1 MVRIQHSPRPAK
13 TSPSLFSDFLSKD
26 ITTESVPGRT
36 RHFGLMKPPSNA
48 TSITPSDT
56 QMLDLQRRPYWAL
69 QRHAGDAPTSPSSA
83 STTNEP
89 SAATSQ
95 SGFDG
100 YTDVC
105 HTQDQPPSRDL
116 PPGVP
121 TGPAADRKRHNQL
134 AHLSGNL
141 GNGDNRP
148 PLDAPTGPAAQ
159 RKQVPKPIATQGS
172 QQLTRPAESASWSQS
187 LTWQSDRARARE
199 SFRKMSVEMRHL
211 GIDQSPAAPKDFN
224 EYLTTR
230 MHNVQRGLA
239 LHKRQQQRAGEQQH
253 HSKTAE
259 EHDPT
264 QPPRPEATLHHSLTS
279 DKLSPLFGADL
290 CWNAH
295 YTRMDRV
302 PHSERVEWPPLSAFK
317 EAGRR
322 RIGPDDTGRL
332 LPLPR
337 QNRPREP
344 VRMIEGDCANDER
357 DTVDYRQ
364 KVIKLDRLSL
374 SPPHSLLELDTSTT
388 CEVDVECLPA
398 WTRKIIDEI
407 VLNEEDDMATTQEG
421 DGNKEKKCD
430 VEREEE

>member
-1 MVRIQHSPRPAK
+1 MVRIQHSPRPVK

-36 RHFGLMKPPSNA
+36 RHFGLIKPPSNA
-48 TSITPSDT
+48 TSIIPSGT
-56 QMLDLQRRPYWAL
+56 QMLGLQQRPYWAL
-69 QRHAGDAPTSPSSA
+69 QRHGGDAPTPPTST
-83 STTNEP
+83 STTADP

-95 SGFDG
+95 SRFDS

-105 HTQDQPPSRDL
+105 HNQGQPSSRYL

-121 TGPAADRKRHNQL
+121 TGPAADRKRHNQPG
-134 AHLSGNL
+134 HLPGNL
-141 GNGDNRP
+141 GTGDNRP
-148 PLDAPTGPAAQ
+148 PLNAPTGPAAQ
-159 RKQVPKPIATQGS
+159 RKQVPRIIPTQGS

-187 LTWQSDRARARE
+187 LTWQSDQARARE
-199 SFRKMSVEMRHL
+199 SFKKMSAEMRHL
-211 GIDQSPAAPKDFN
+211 GIDQSPAAPKNFN
-224 EYLTTR
+224 EYLTTK

-239 LHKRQQQRAGEQQH
+239 LQKRQQQRADEQQR
-253 HSKTAE
+253 HSKREE

-264 QPPRPEATLHHSLTS
+264 QPPRPEATLHRSLTS

-295 YTRMDRV
+295 YTRMDTV
-302 PHSERVEWPPLSAFK
+302 PHSERVEWPPMSAFK
-317 EAGRR
+317 EAGR
-322 RIGPDDTGRL
+322 RIGPDDTGRF

-337 QNRPREP
+337 QNHTREP
-344 VRMIEGDCANDER
+344 VRVIEGDCANDER

-374 SPPHSLLELDTSTT
+374 SPPHSLLELDTSIT
-388 CEVDVECLPA
+388 CDVDVECLPV
-398 WTRKIIDEI
+398 WTREIIDEI
-407 VLNEEDDMATTQEG
+407 VLNEKDDDMATTQQG

-430 VEREEE
+430 VEQERK